1 MKYKIVCMGALM
13 LFSNSLWGQKAQMN
27 LSIEKEILLSAKSQ

>member
-27 LSIEKEILLSAKSQ
+27 LSMKKKDFLIM

>member
-13 LFSNSLWGQKAQMN
+13 LFFKLFMG
-27 LSIEKEILLSAKSQ
+27 AKGSDESKY